1 MTPATA
7 ELSEESITQLIELE
21 EQHKRLIEELR
32 TKSMEGELPFELFD
46 QEAELVT
53 RINELRGALA
63 PYTLRFANAVW
74 CDTSLPLS
82 ADYLR
87 AVDRNWGALAFP
99 CDFVNQ
105 PDHER
110 VIINRW
116 ASDQTNGLIPDVLP
130 EGSVHRDTRLILTNA
145 VYFKGNWEDP
155 FIPAATIERPF
166 FLASG
171 EEVAAMMMR
180 DHERPC
186 NYVELTPDGVINE
199 FLQTEDRRWQLPDNP
214 DGFKLLELPYG
225 GDAMSMI
232 VLLPNRNDGLA
243 AIEAAL
249 THEAFSDWKSKMS
262 PHEVNV
268 LLPRFTT
275 RSTMDLKRPMQDLGL
290 NVIFRRGRTN
300 GPQRSSPG
308 GGAVR

>member
-1 MTPATA
+1 M
-7 ELSEESITQLIELE
+7 
-21 EQHKRLIEELR
+21 
-32 TKSMEGELPFELFD
+32 
-46 QEAELVT
+46 
-53 RINELRGALA
+53 
-63 PYTLRFANAVW
+63 
-74 CDTSLPLS
+74 
-82 ADYLR
+82 
-87 AVDRNWGALAFP
+87 
-99 CDFVNQ
+99 NQ

-130 EGSVHRDTRLILTNA
+130 EGSVHRDTRLILANA

-155 FIPAATIERPF
+155 FIPTATIERPF

-171 EEVAAMMMR
+171 EEVSAMKMR

-225 GDAMSMI
+225 GDRDVDEV
-232 VLLPNRNDGLA
+232 VLLPNRNDGLAA

-268 LLPRFTT
+268 ILPRFTT

-290 NVIFRRGRTN
+290 NGIFRRGGLT
-300 GPQRSSPG
+300 GLSDHPQAEGLFVDVVVQQAYVSVNEEGTEAAAVSG
-308 GGAVR
+308 IGFALAMLGAPKPIYTFVADHPFLYFIQHRETGAIVFMGRMTAP